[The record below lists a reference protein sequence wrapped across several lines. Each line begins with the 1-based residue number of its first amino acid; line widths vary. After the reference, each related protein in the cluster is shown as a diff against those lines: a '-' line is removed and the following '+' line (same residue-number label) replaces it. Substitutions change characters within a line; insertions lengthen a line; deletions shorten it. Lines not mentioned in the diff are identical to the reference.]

1 MDGVAFEIF
10 GLEIRWYAIMI
21 VLGMLL
27 GMAIAGSLFKK
38 KGMPFDSVV
47 DYAIVVLPL
56 AIIGAR
62 LYYMIFSSHSYTFWA
77 LFDIFDGISWWGLL
91 IGLILAAAVGLLAV
105 KINPLKLLKIKPA
118 NEGDKL
124 SLQTSQDIALFTVVT
139 VLLGLFISRIVHL
152 LLYDAA
158 KNIYELFNIRS
169 GGLAIYGGVILGA
182 VGMLIVARFKK
193 LSFKK
198 TLTVLDCV
206 APALILGQAIGRWGN
221 FFNQEAHGAQ
231 VTDAAWQFFPYA
243 VKINGLFY
251 QATFFYEFLANIIGC
266 VLLYL
271 FVFKGLGKKS
281 GVGTCL
287 YFIWYGF
294 FRSIIEGMRTDSL
307 FTEQGRQDLRVSQV
321 LSLALM
327 IIFAAAILWLYF
339 KDLSDAE
346 KIAAISAIG
355 IMFLSGLL
363 FIIGELSEDFNYS
376 IYMDSGVKLAAAG
389 LIGLVLYFLAPRK
402 LYLYLGAIF
411 VTVGVLFFAAEG
423 LFSFWVLLIAFV
435 LAAAF
440 VAAIEVQSRRK
451 VANQ

>member
-1 MDGVAFEIF
+1 MDAVAFEIF

-77 LFDIFDGISWWGLL
+77 LFDIFDGVSWWGLL
-91 IGLILAAAVGLLAV
+91 IGLILAAAVGFLAV

-124 SLQTSQDIALFTVVT
+124 SLQTSQDIALFTVIT

-152 LLYDAA
+152 LFYDAA
-158 KNIYELFNIRS
+158 KNIYELFDIRS

-182 VGMLIVARFKK
+182 VGMLIVAKYKK

-206 APALILGQAIGRWGN
+206 APALLIGQALGRWGN

-251 QATFFYEFLANIIGC
+251 QATFFYEFLATLIGC
-266 VLLYL
+266 ILLYL

-281 GVGTCL
+281 GAATCL

-294 FRSIIEGMRTDSL
+294 FRSIIEGLRTDSL
-307 FTEQGRQDLRVSQV
+307 YTEQARHDLRVSQV

-327 IIFAAAILWLYF
+327 IVFAAAILWLYF

-346 KIAAISAIG
+346 KIAGITAIG

-363 FIIGELSEDFNYS
+363 FIIGQLADDFNYS
-376 IYMDSGVKLAAAG
+376 IYLDSGIKLAAAG

-411 VTVGVLFFAAEG
+411 VTAGVLFFAAEG
-423 LFSFWVLLIAFV
+423 LFSFWVLLIVFV
-435 LAAAF
+435 LAAAL
-440 VAAIEVQSRRK
+440 VAAMEVLNRRK
-451 VANQ
+451 VA